1 MLVTLNCDGSID
13 FGAMKGN
20 PKKAGWAYWISS
32 DVGKFKSYGR
42 CPDCTN
48 TMAPEL
54 AAIAKGIHFIRN
66 HEKLSK
72 ATKIIINTDCVPAI
86 NWVATF
92 NRIPRKS
99 DKQHNGTLQNIARFH
114 IVQMVKEGYNGLPE
128 VLTEYRHV
136 KAHTG
141 ELSASRTW
149 VNNWLD
155 EKAKEGRFLK
165 LNR

>member
-13 FGAMKGN
+13 YGSMAGR

-32 DVGKFKSYGR
+32 DLGSFKKYGR

-54 AAIAKGIHFIRN
+54 AAIAKGIHFIRT
-66 HEKLSK
+66 HDKLSK
-72 ATKIIINTDCVPAI
+72 ATKIIINTDCIPAI
-86 NWVATF
+86 NWIGSF
-92 NRIPRKS
+92 YREPRLS
-99 DKQHNGTLQNIARFH
+99 DIKHIGTLQNIARLH
-114 IVQMVKEGYNGLPE
+114 IIEMVKEGYNGLPG

-141 ELSASRTW
+141 DLSASRAW

-165 LNR
+165 LNK